1 MLRQVVPIC
10 LVFSTLVAGPVPW
23 DNPGQPPSFKKTP
36 ETLQTEVEAELIRA
50 KLDLASAQR
59 HWQQMERILEIRK
72 LEAEEKLRKA
82 RADQGLVNQ
91 DLENAELSLKLAI
104 ANAKANVA
112 SAQSNQKRAEF
123 EADTKLAL
131 AQAAVE
137 YEKISRIGEIA
148 ELQKTWK
155 QRVISKE
162 VSHPVEPVVD
172 GVLRI
177 SDRRI
182 SFNGVVNEALAKDVC
197 ERIAFYNTLDSQA
210 PIFIVIDR
218 SPGGS
223 VMSGYQILQAMEASR
238 APVYVVVKGYAASMA
253 AIITTLAKRSYVYP
267 QTVVLHHQAS
277 TNLNGNNTQ
286 LAQQL
291 KWAKVWCDRIFIK
304 VADKVGLSLDEFVS
318 RMYQATVTGDWK
330 VLGDEAVKLKW
341 ATHVV
346 ERMSEEGTSS
356 LPMPP
361 AVENANPLKEAT
373 SRQELPPLN
382 PFDVWWIYDPTTEYI
397 LR

>member
-10 LVFSTLVAGPVPW
+10 LVFCALLAGPVSG
-23 DNPGQPPSFKKTP
+23 DNPGQPASFKKTP

-50 KLDLASAQR
+50 KLDLGSAQR

-82 RADQGLVNQ
+82 RADRGLVNQ
-91 DLENAELSLKLAI
+91 DIENSDLSLKLAI

-123 EADTKLAL
+123 EAETKLAL

-137 YEKISRIGEIA
+137 YEKIARLGEIA
-148 ELQKTWK
+148 DLQKKWK
-155 QRVISKE
+155 EMVVNKQISY
-162 VSHPVEPVVD
+162 PVDPVVD
-172 GVLRI
+172 GVLQI

-182 SFNGVVNEALAKDVC
+182 SFNGVVNDALAKDVC
-197 ERIAFYNTLDSQA
+197 ERIAFYNALDSKA

-277 TNLNGNNTQ
+277 SNLSGNNTQ

-291 KWAKVWCDRIFIK
+291 KWTKVWCDRIFIK

-341 ATHVV
+341 VTQVV
-346 ERMSEEGTSS
+346 ERMSEEGVSS
-356 LPMPP
+356 LPIPP
-361 AVENANPLKEAT
+361 TVETVHSLKVST

>member
-10 LVFSTLVAGPVPW
+10 LVFCALLAGPVSG
-23 DNPGQPPSFKKTP
+23 DNPGQPASFKKTP

-50 KLDLASAQR
+50 KLDLGSAQR

-82 RADQGLVNQ
+82 RADRGLVNQ
-91 DLENAELSLKLAI
+91 DIENSDLSLKLAI

-123 EADTKLAL
+123 EAETKLAL

-137 YEKISRIGEIA
+137 YEKIARLGEIA
-148 ELQKTWK
+148 DLQKKWK
-155 QRVISKE
+155 EMVVNKQISY
-162 VSHPVEPVVD
+162 PVDPVVD

-182 SFNGVVNEALAKDVC
+182 SFNGVVNDALAKDVC
-197 ERIAFYNTLDSQA
+197 ERIAFYNALDSKA

-277 TNLNGNNTQ
+277 SNLSGNNTQ

-291 KWAKVWCDRIFIK
+291 KWTKVWCDRIFIK

-341 ATHVV
+341 VTQVV
-346 ERMSEEGTSS
+346 ERMSEEGVSS
-356 LPMPP
+356 LPIPP
-361 AVENANPLKEAT
+361 TVETVHSLKVST